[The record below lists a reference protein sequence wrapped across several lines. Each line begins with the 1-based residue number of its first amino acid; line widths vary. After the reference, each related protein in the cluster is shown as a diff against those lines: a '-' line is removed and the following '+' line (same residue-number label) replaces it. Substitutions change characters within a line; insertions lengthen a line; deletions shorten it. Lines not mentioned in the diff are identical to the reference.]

1 MKCQFVEN
9 KVCVKVFSFLI
20 CFVGF
25 SGAGKGVGGSEWLTI
40 LADGSKRTGTIVGFE
55 VGKGLV
61 FRFGQKEE
69 SIAISNILEISSA
82 KENSCLTVDK
92 YVEVIFENNDL
103 LLGSIKELTTSG
115 FRFQSFS
122 FGLVNIKL
130 SWVRSVRFLEDGDSV
145 ALHEKFKTVQ
155 GKRNEKNDVDC
166 LVLRNGEVLYGIIE
180 ALGPEKVH
188 IGSDLGKI
196 DIDRKQIYG
205 VILTRNVEGVLND
218 DKEVKGILETISDE
232 VMKVTFSGIGNDN
245 LVGLTQYGKVQV
257 KIDEVR
263 RIRFINGAMIYLS
276 DIKPEG
282 IEQTPFFEVVYPCK
296 FDKSQ
301 GGNPMMMNGEIY
313 RKGVG
318 VHSGSKI
325 TYYLGQKY
333 QKFYCDIGIDDE
345 VGDRGNVAFVV
356 LGDGKELYR
365 SKNVTGADQIIR
377 LAISIMAVNRLVLL
391 VEFGDEF
398 HIGDHANWGGAR
410 VVRKFQE

>member
-1 MKCQFVEN
+1 M
-9 KVCVKVFSFLI
+9 
-20 CFVGF
+20 
-25 SGAGKGVGGSEWLTI
+25 
-40 LADGSKRTGTIVGFE
+40 
-55 VGKGLV
+55 
-61 FRFGQKEE
+61 
-69 SIAISNILEISSA
+69 
-82 KENSCLTVDK
+82 CL
-92 YVEVIFENNDL
+92 FENNDL

-130 SWVRSVRFLEDGDSV
+130 SWVRSVRFLEDGAYV

-155 GKRNEKNDVDC
+155 GKSNEKNDVDC

-205 VILTRNVEGVLND
+205 VILTRNVVGVLND

-232 VMKVTFSGIGNDN
+232 VVKVTFGGIENDI

-365 SKNVTGADQIIR
+365 SKNVTGFDQIIR
-377 LAISIMAVNRLVLL
+377 LVINIMAVRRLVLL